1 MSLSTHHAFPRP
13 TTHSTKVRDNVKYRE
28 ELVGKGPTFEKGDL
42 VKIRYQVYKGNGD
55 YMFSTGYGREF
66 QDDVG
71 GEGGGQG
78 TGGTGVVWAR
88 EIASV
93 G

>member
-1 MSLSTHHAFPRP
+1 M
-13 TTHSTKVRDNVKYRE
+13 RDNVKYRE
-28 ELVGKGPTFEKGDL
+28 ELVGKGPTFEPGDL

-71 GEGGGQG
+71 GEGGREGRE
-78 TGGTGVVWAR
+78 GGRHAGVR
-88 EIASV
+88 RGV
-93 G
+93 GLLFLVDSITFL

>member
-1 MSLSTHHAFPRP
+1 M
-13 TTHSTKVRDNVKYRE
+13 RDNVKYRE
-28 ELVGKGPTFEKGDL
+28 ELVGKGDTFKAGDL

-71 GEGGGQG
+71 GEG
-78 TGGTGVVWAR
+78 R
-88 EIASV
+88 EE
-93 G
+93 GREDLTFD